1 MSAAMIGVPV
11 GFFSRARMVH
21 YSDTDRESTWMI
33 IVERDWDKASFW
45 VGFTVP
51 NPEEWPDSA
60 GRNPSNVVSYI
71 ESKMIIC
78 FSQLEIVQRREP
90 IDRLE
95 ASRGIF
101 NVKPLGAEPCSDERA
116 WMEPILREEFEKMA
130 AQYGCK
136 TS

>member
-33 IVERDWDKASFW
+33 IVERARDKASFW
-45 VGFTVP
+45 VGFTVLDP
-51 NPEEWPDSA
+51 KQWPSMPHSRDVQM
-60 GRNPSNVVSYI
+60 REYI
-71 ESKMIIC
+71 ESKMVMC

-90 IDRLE
+90 IGRVE
-95 ASRGIF
+95 ASRGMF
-101 NVKPLGAEPCSDERA
+101 NEKPLFAEPCSGECA
-116 WMEPILREEFEKMA
+116 WLEPIIREQFEKMA